1 MSTLT
6 PILLAATLL
15 SGRAPVLAPARVV
28 PEAPPPMVAW
38 KELCDRPIHCLGR
51 TVRMQLQFS
60 NRVATWNPYMTRFGP
75 EQFTAFQAWTDEQFP
90 WIKSEYDAPAVR
102 VFSRTGSA
110 SDWALEA
117 AKPGARF
124 EMTVIVRETFLDLP
138 WVEVVGILPL
148 PERISEGAS
157 IHASKACELMRARS
171 YGLAENELEQSI
183 TDDLPPLARAE
194 LERLLALC
202 RDAIAL
208 EKGAQ
213 GTPPARR

>member
-15 SGRAPVLAPARVV
+15 FGALTGEPPARVV
-28 PEAPPPMVAW
+28 TEAPPPMVEW

-60 NRVATWNPYMTRFGP
+60 SRVATWNPYMTRFGP
-75 EQFTAFQAWTDEQFP
+75 GQFTAFQAWTDEQFP
-90 WIKSEYDAPAVR
+90 WVKSEYDAPAVR
-102 VFSRTGSA
+102 VFSRIGSA

-157 IHASKACELMRARS
+157 IHAGKACELMNTRS
-171 YGLAENELEQSI
+171 YGLAASELEQAI
-183 TDDLPPLARAE
+183 TDDLPPLARTE

-208 EKGAQ
+208 EKGERGA
-213 GTPPARR
+213 PPARR

>member
-15 SGRAPVLAPARVV
+15 FGALTGEPAVRVA
-28 PEAPPPMVAW
+28 PEAPPPLVAW
-38 KELCDRPIHCLGR
+38 KDLCDRPIQWLGQ

-60 NRVATWNPYMTRFGP
+60 NGVATWNPYMTRFGTG
-75 EQFTAFQAWTDEQFP
+75 QFTAFQAWTDEQFP

-102 VFSRTGSA
+102 VFSRTDSA

-124 EMTVIVRETFLDLP
+124 EMTVIVRETFLELP

-148 PERISEGAS
+148 AERISEGTS
-157 IHASKACELMRARS
+157 IHAAKACELMKARS
-171 YGLAENELEQSI
+171 FGLAASELEQAI
-183 TDDLPPLARAE
+183 TDDLPPLARTE
-194 LERLLALC
+194 LERLLVLC

-208 EKGAQ
+208 EKGSQ
-213 GTPPARR
+213 GVPPARR

>member
-15 SGRAPVLAPARVV
+15 AGRPPMVAPAHAV
-28 PEAPPPMVAW
+28 PEAPPPLVAW
-38 KELCDRPIHCLGR
+38 KELSDRPIQWLGQ
-51 TVRMQLQFS
+51 TVRLELQFS
-60 NRVATWNPYMTRFGP
+60 NRVATWNPYMTRFGSG
-75 EQFTAFQAWTDEQFP
+75 QFAAFQAWTDEQFP
-90 WIKSEYDAPAVR
+90 WIKSEYDAPATR

-138 WVEVVGILPL
+138 WVEVVGIVPL
-148 PERISEGAS
+148 PERISEGTS
-157 IHASKACELMRARS
+157 IHAGKACELMNTRS
-171 YGLAENELEQSI
+171 YGLAASELEQAI
-183 TDDLPPLARAE
+183 TDDLPPLARRE

-208 EKGAQ
+208 EKGERVS
-213 GTPPARR
+213 PPARR